1 MITTRTATRDVPRPG
16 ADSNA
21 KRAAKVADL
30 IIEDVMALGWP
41 VGEVLGSEADLLERY
56 QVSRAVFR

>member
-1 MITTRTATRDVPRPG
+1 MTTPTATRYMPRPG

-30 IIEDVMALGWP
+30 IVEDVMALGWP
-41 VGEVLGSEADLLERY
+41 VGEVLG
-56 QVSRAVFR
+56 

>member
-1 MITTRTATRDVPRPG
+1 MTSPAAARDEPRPG

-30 IIEDVMALGWP
+30 IIEDVMTLGWP
-41 VGEVLGSEADLLERY
+41 VGKVLGSEADLLERD
-56 QVSRAVFR
+56 